1 MAVEAGG
8 IGARLRAGREKLGLT
23 VLQVAERIHTDPKI
37 VEAIE
42 AENYEA
48 LGAPVYARGHI
59 GHYAELVGESGSELN
74 QLYSRQSKV
83 AQPDLTRIVKAPAGT
98 NSSKLVAPALLVIA
112 VFAVAGAIWWVS
124 ALSKKK
130 PQLAETHVVGDE
142 EASSD
147 AAGAPPDSTGA
158 GGPESAATPG
168 GATAPGGTTAAGGAT
183 GRGTGTAAGTGTA
196 TSAGGAS
203 AQTGSQG
210 GPRAPGATTS
220 AADRGSPPG
229 AMAMQ
234 PRPGTPSAMSMQPRP
249 GSPGAM
255 TMQPRPGSGGTGGS
269 ANAGGTAPARS
280 GAASGSSAA
289 TSAQAARST
298 NSGPAAAASGGSA
311 RTASG
316 VDATRAGSGATST
329 QSRGA
334 ESRAG
339 SGTTSTQSRAA
350 ESRTAPG
357 AAAAPQTP
365 TRVAS
370 ASPTRPTAAS
380 VAPAPTGAP
389 AASAAASVP
398 EAVSAPPRAKN
409 QSQITLRYSSDS
421 WTEVYDASGARL
433 FYDVGAANS
442 VQTVVGTP
450 PLRVVLGNAS
460 GVSVEYNGHS
470 KPIAK
475 MSRPDG
481 SVQFSIN
488 RSGQVVR
495 AKPVADGG

>member
-59 GHYAELVGESGSELN
+59 RHYAELVGESGSELN
-74 QLYSRQSKV
+74 QLYSNLSKV

-130 PQLAETHVVGDE
+130 PQLSDTHVVGDE
-142 EASSD
+142 V
-147 AAGAPPDSTGA
+147 P
-158 GGPESAATPG
+158 
-168 GATAPGGTTAAGGAT
+168 AAGG
-183 GRGTGTAAGTGTA
+183 
-196 TSAGGAS
+196 TSAGSDSSRASGTSASSQEPGQVGA
-203 AQTGSQG
+203 
-210 GPRAPGATTS
+210 PTTS
-220 AADRGSPPG
+220 ADRGPPPG

-234 PRPGTPSAMSMQPRP
+234 GRPGQAGSTSAGAMAMQGRP
-249 GSPGAM
+249 GQQGSSPPGAM
-255 TMQPRPGSGGTGGS
+255 TMQPRPGQAGSTSTGAMTMQPRPGQAGSPPAGAMAMQSRQGNTGPGGATSSGVAPAPGRS
-269 ANAGGTAPARS
+269 GTA
-280 GAASGSSAA
+280 GSPAA
-289 TSAQAARST
+289 TSSGQARST
-298 NSGPAAAASGGSA
+298 SGSGAASGGSA
-311 RTASG
+311 RPAPASQ
-316 VDATRAGSGATST
+316 ASRTSSSGSAST
-329 QSRGA
+329 Q
-334 ESRAG
+334 
-339 SGTTSTQSRAA
+339 
-350 ESRTAPG
+350 
-357 AAAAPQTP
+357 
-365 TRVAS
+365 TR
-370 ASPTRPTAAS
+370 
-380 VAPAPTGAP
+380 
-389 AASAAASVP
+389 SAAAQTRTASATTAAATAGAGAATSEP
-398 EAVSAPPRAKN
+398 ATAIPSAAPPRAKN
-409 QSQITLRYSSDS
+409 QSQVTLHYSADS

-460 GVSVEYNGHS
+460 GVSVEYNGHN

-475 MSRPDG
+475 LSRPDG

-488 RSGQVVR
+488 RSGKVVR

>member
-42 AENYEA
+42 AENFEA

-59 GHYAELVGESGSELN
+59 RHYGELVGESGSELN
-74 QLYSRQSKV
+74 QLYTNLSKV

-98 NSSKLVAPALLVIA
+98 NSSKLVAPALVVIA

-130 PQLAETHVVGDE
+130 PQLSDTHVVGE
-142 EASSD
+142 EAPATAAPGSESATSEPATSS
-147 AAGAPPDSTGA
+147 AGEPVQPGVSTTLADRAPPPGGAMVMQARPGPQGNMAMQRRPAPQGTMAMQGGSANSGSGA
-158 GGPESAATPG
+158 GG
-168 GATAPGGTTAAGGAT
+168 TA
-183 GRGTGTAAGTGTA
+183 
-196 TSAGGAS
+196 S
-203 AQTGSQG
+203 
-210 GPRAPGATTS
+210 
-220 AADRGSPPG
+220 
-229 AMAMQ
+229 
-234 PRPGTPSAMSMQPRP
+234 PRP
-249 GSPGAM
+249 GSAGSGVAASTASRPGAA
-255 TMQPRPGSGGTGGS
+255 GS
-269 ANAGGTAPARS
+269 PA
-280 GAASGSSAA
+280 
-289 TSAQAARST
+289 SAQARSAVT
-298 NSGPAAAASGGSA
+298 NGSTAASASQRPAAGPTTRTASAIPAPTQA
-311 RTASG
+311 RTA
-316 VDATRAGSGATST
+316 AT
-329 QSRGA
+329 Q
-334 ESRAG
+334 
-339 SGTTSTQSRAA
+339 
-350 ESRTAPG
+350 
-357 AAAAPQTP
+357 

-370 ASPTRPTAAS
+370 ASPPPAQAAGT
-380 VAPAPTGAP
+380 PAGAN
-389 AASAAASVP
+389 SAA
-398 EAVSAPPRAKN
+398 APPRAKN
-409 QSQITLRYSSDS
+409 QSQVTLRYSADS
-421 WTEVYDASGARL
+421 WTEVYDATGARL

-470 KPIAK
+470 KPISK
-475 MSRPDG
+475 LSRPDG

>member
-42 AENYEA
+42 AENFEA

-74 QLYSRQSKV
+74 QLYSNVSKV

-130 PQLAETHVVGDE
+130 PQLSETHVVGE
-142 EASSD
+142 ETPAT
-147 AAGAPPDSTGA
+147 AAPGS
-158 GGPESAATPG
+158 EAATPTPG
-168 GATAPGGTTAAGGAT
+168 TAPAGEPMQT
-183 GRGTGTAAGTGTA
+183 
-196 TSAGGAS
+196 GAS
-203 AQTGSQG
+203 ATPAER
-210 GPRAPGATTS
+210 GPPT
-220 AADRGSPPG
+220 G

-234 PRPGTPSAMSMQPRP
+234 ARPGPQGSMAMQGGPASAGATSSRA
-249 GSPGAM
+249 GSA
-255 TMQPRPGSGGTGGS
+255 GSGGATS
-269 ANAGGTAPARS
+269 ASSRS
-280 GAASGSSAA
+280 GAAGSAA
-289 TSAQAARST
+289 SAQALSAGSNGST
-298 NSGPAAAASGGSA
+298 AASAPQRPGAASST
-311 RTASG
+311 RTASTPPAPTHRS
-316 VDATRAGSGATST
+316 ATAQTST
-329 QSRGA
+329 AGA
-334 ESRAG
+334 
-339 SGTTSTQSRAA
+339 Q
-350 ESRTAPG
+350 
-357 AAAAPQTP
+357 

-370 ASPTRPTAAS
+370 ASPPPTQATS
-380 VAPAPTGAP
+380 VPAP
-389 AASAAASVP
+389 AAATQ
-398 EAVSAPPRAKN
+398 PRAKN
-409 QSQITLRYSSDS
+409 QSQVTLRYSADS

-470 KPIAK
+470 KPISK
-475 MSRPDG
+475 LSRPDG